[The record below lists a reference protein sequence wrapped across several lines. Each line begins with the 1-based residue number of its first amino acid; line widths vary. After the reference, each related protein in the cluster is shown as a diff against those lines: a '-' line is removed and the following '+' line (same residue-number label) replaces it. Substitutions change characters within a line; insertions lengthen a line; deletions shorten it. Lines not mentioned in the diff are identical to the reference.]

1 MQYLSTTKKDLKKNN
16 NNFEQL
22 WKEKPEK
29 PHRVLAK
36 SERKSSV
43 CACTTHCG
51 RTDFF
56 VLFVHI

>member
-1 MQYLSTTKKDLKKNN
+1 MQYLSTTKKDLKKKYIIKIAINN
-16 NNFEQL
+16 CV
-22 WKEKPEK
+22 EKPEK

-36 SERKSSV
+36 SRRKSMH
-43 CACTTHCG
+43 THCG